1 MRMKKSLGVRILL
14 ILLIFAAY
22 LFADIPLLYGWKE
35 NGTLISST
43 QASSNLAGILMQ
55 NLMILIVPILIFV
68 IFLLALKKDFATEMY
83 LRIKGKW
90 QWTGVVVLMLGL
102 AGILTYHL
110 INRED
115 KITAIYLLFYYV
127 FVIAFT
133 EEFVCRDACTYLLKN
148 EKSIIRF
155 IVPNL
160 LFALM
165 HIFNYSGWGEMTGE
179 YIISFIR
186 NDMIVLFFV
195 GCMNQALK
203 EKTGTIWIPVLLHAA
218 WDFALAYQ

>member
-1 MRMKKSLGVRILL
+1 MRMKKPLAVRIML
-14 ILLIFAAY
+14 ILLIFTTY

-43 QASSNLAGILMQ
+43 QASTDLSGILIQ
-55 NLMILIVPILIFV
+55 NLMTLIVPILIFV
-68 IFLLALKKDFATEMY
+68 LFLLALKKDFATEMY

-90 QWTGVVVLMLGL
+90 QWTGVVVLTLGL

-195 GCMNQALK
+195 GCLNQALK